1 MTFYLAYSDIL
12 SGIPSHVHPLHA
24 LHPLHPG
31 LPGHIYIYLSLY
43 LLYPG
48 LCGQGP
54 AGLRGQGAGAAW

>member
-1 MTFYLAYSDIL
+1 MCILYMLYILYILDYL
-12 SGIPSHVHPLHA
+12 V
-24 LHPLHPG
+24 
-31 LPGHIYIYLSLY
+31 IYIYISIYLSLY